1 MGGGD
6 GDADWDKIKVEDG
19 EANFSSRVILA
30 MITTLKAAKEAGG
43 LTQDDMLSLLQ
54 NWIKLSAHFQRG
66 GGADRLKVGVVKDER
81 TQALALAYSKGGLL
95 ADYKADPK
103 ARTVYQHFEDINN
116 PNAPK
121 PSAALYASLNNLMNY
136 VRNEHEQ
143 QRRYAYSDTE
153 GSFAVLYSNYR
164 TKLAAD
170 PDAEQHFRY
179 LVARLRNG
187 HTIK

>member
-1 MGGGD
+1 MSNGD
-6 GDADWDKIKVEDG
+6 GDTDWDKIKVEEG
-19 EANFSSRVILA
+19 EANFSSRVIMA

-43 LTQDDMLSLLQ
+43 LTQDDMVSLLQ

-95 ADYKADPK
+95 ADFKGDPK
-103 ARTVYQHFEDINN
+103 AKTIYQHFEDINN

-136 VRNEHEQ
+136 VLNEHEQ
-143 QRRYAYSDTE
+143 QRRYAYSDAE
-153 GSFAVLYSNYR
+153 GSFAVLYYNYR

-170 PDAEQHFRY
+170 PDSEQHFRN